1 MILMTLVILMTTTC
15 SKPSN
20 KSLSQAQLQEY
31 VKLLPDYPKRDTFTK
46 QEQRRIARTP
56 ERFKDWAFGVIK
68 YSNCVKYQI
77 CNNKNNE

>member
-1 MILMTLVILMTTTC
+1 MTTTC

-77 CNNKNNE
+77 CNTKNNNE

>member
-1 MILMTLVILMTTTC
+1 MTLVILMTTTC
-15 SKPSN
+15 SEPLS

-31 VKLLPDYPKRDTFTK
+31 TDLLPDYPKRDTFTK

-77 CNNKNNE
+77 CNTKN

>member
-1 MILMTLVILMTTTC
+1 MTTTC

-77 CNNKNNE
+77 CNTKNNE

>member
-1 MILMTLVILMTTTC
+1 MTLVILMTTTC
-15 SKPSN
+15 SEPLS
-20 KSLSQAQLQEY
+20 KSLSQAQLKEY
-31 VKLLPDYPKRDTFTK
+31 TDLLPDYPKRDTFTK